1 MSSTVLY
8 EIRDKVARVTLN
20 RPEKLNAI
28 NSEMRNEL
36 FRVFADVRDNPDVWL
51 ALVTGN
57 GRAFSVGHDLLE
69 MGGAE
74 DRGPTTDDLY
84 VFQLTIYKPIIAA
97 INGICLAQGAGIAL
111 CSDLRIAS
119 DRAQFGW
126 PQVKRGIGSI
136 SGPCLLAHRIPLNFA
151 LEALMTGEFFTV
163 EQAERLKLV
172 NQVVP
177 HDELLAAA
185 DNLVERIRCN
195 APLAVRAIKE
205 ATLRGLGMSLENR
218 VRFAALMNR
227 RVRETEDAQEG
238 LRAFAEKRQPVWQGR

>member
-8 EIRDKVARVTLN
+8 EVRDKVARITLN

-36 FRVFADVRDNPDVWL
+36 FRVLKDVKDNPEVWL
-51 ALVTGN
+51 ALITGT

-69 MGGAE
+69 MADAGGH
-74 DRGPTTDDLY
+74 GPTTDDLY
-84 VFQLTIYKPIIAA
+84 VFQLTIYKPIVVA
-97 INGICLAQGAGIAL
+97 INGICLAQGAGIVL

-151 LEALMTGEFFTV
+151 LQALLTGEFFSV
-163 EQAERLKLV
+163 EEAKRLNLV
-172 NQVVP
+172 NEVVP
-177 HDELLAAA
+177 HDQLMAAA
-185 DNLVERIRCN
+185 EGMVERIRCN

-205 ATLRGLGMSLENR
+205 VTLRGLGLDLENR
-218 VRFAALMNR
+218 VRFAALMQR
-227 RVRETEDAQEG
+227 RIRASEDAQEG
-238 LRAFAEKRQPVWQGR
+238 LRAFADKRQPVWQGR